1 MRNKTFW
8 RSALSLILAACMTL
22 SLCAMTAF
30 AVKYKLSTSDQAVWE
45 SSEDLGESASALG
58 VTNTNGEL
66 TFDPSGFIE
75 KTDKEQKQLIKNFM
89 TDVTALNF
97 SANGTNTI
105 MDCLNSTEQ
114 IDMSL
119 YLIPYVFDETRGDI
133 VGGMKV
139 INPFMSVINIII
151 GVLAILASLAL
162 ILFSVYDI
170 VIIIVPLFRDK
181 ILAKSENS
189 SNSGGRPAGVSA
201 EAWNAIQAAEGDGN
215 NSGKE
220 YKSALW
226 IYLKHRL
233 PVYLVFGIIL
243 AYLVFGGF
251 SGLMQALL
259 NIGSQYVG

>member
-1 MRNKTFW
+1 MHSKMFIKRVV
-8 RSALSLILAACMTL
+8 SLILSACMVF
-22 SLCAMTAF
+22 SVMAMTAF
-30 AVKYKLSTSDQAVWE
+30 AVTYKLNTSDQAVWD
-45 SSEDLGESASALG
+45 SSDDLQQAAQELG
-58 VTNTNGEL
+58 LTNSGGTL
-66 TFDPSGFIE
+66 SFDPSGFIE
-75 KTDKEQKQLIKNFM
+75 KTDKEQKQLVKNFM
-89 TDVTALNF
+89 TEATNLEF

-105 MDCLNSTEQ
+105 MDCLNSTKE

-139 INPFMSVINIII
+139 INPFMSIINIII

-162 ILFSVYDI
+162 VLFSVYDI

-181 ILAKSENS
+181 ILAKEGAN
-189 SNSGGRPAGVSA
+189 GKDRPAGVSA
-201 EAWNAIQAAEGDGN
+201 EAWNAIKVAEGSAD
-215 NSGKE
+215 GKE

-233 PVYLVFGIIL
+233 PVYIVFGIIL

-251 SGLMQALL
+251 SNLMQALL
-259 NIGSQYVG
+259 NIGSSYVN

>member
-1 MRNKTFW
+1 MQNKTFIKQFV
-8 RSALSLILAACMTL
+8 SLMLAACMVCSMLATV
-22 SLCAMTAF
+22 AF
-30 AVKYKLSTSDQAVWE
+30 AVTYKLNTSDQAVWD
-45 SSEDLGESASALG
+45 SSEDLQQAAQELG
-58 VTNTNGEL
+58 LTNSGGTL

-75 KTDKEQKQLIKNFM
+75 KTDKEQKQLVKNFM
-89 TDVTALNF
+89 TEATNLEF
-97 SANGTNTI
+97 SANGTNAI
-105 MDCLNSTEQ
+105 MDCLNSTKD

-139 INPFMSVINIII
+139 INPFMSIINIII

-162 ILFSVYDI
+162 VLFSVYDI

-181 ILAKSENS
+181 ILAKGNE
-189 SNSGGRPAGVSA
+189 SGKGRPTGVSA
-201 EAWNAIQAAEGDGN
+201 EAWNAIKVAESED
-215 NSGKE
+215 GKE

-233 PVYLVFGIIL
+233 PVYIVFGIIL

-251 SGLMQALL
+251 SSLMQALL
-259 NIGSQYVG
+259 NIGNAYVN

>member
-1 MRNKTFW
+1 MKHKTFIHKVLGVVL
-8 RSALSLILAACMTL
+8 ATCMVLSM
-22 SLCAMTAF
+22 CAVTAF
-30 AVKYKLSTSDQAVWE
+30 AVTYKLNTSDQAIWD
-45 SSEDLGESASALG
+45 SSDDLQQAAQELG
-58 VTNTNGEL
+58 LTNSNGTL

-75 KTDKEQKQLIKNFM
+75 KTDKEQKQLVKNFM
-89 TDVTALNF
+89 TEATALSF
-97 SANGTNTI
+97 SASGTNAI
-105 MDCLNSTEQ
+105 MDCLNSTED

-139 INPFMSVINIII
+139 ISPFMSVINIII

-162 ILFSVYDI
+162 VLFSVYDI

-181 ILAKSENS
+181 ILSKSENS
-189 SNSGGRPAGVSA
+189 NNGGRPAGVSA
-201 EAWNAIQAAEGDGN
+201 EAWSAIQAAEGD

-259 NIGSQYVG
+259 NIGNQYVN